1 MLKALPALLLIN
13 TVSISYFDLFV
24 KGALNRTRTCNQ
36 FLKREL
42 LYQLSYEGDVVDI
55 ITLFLSFSNI

>member
-13 TVSISYFDLFV
+13 TVSISYFDRFV
-24 KGALNRTRTCNQ
+24 KGALTETRTQNQ

-42 LYQLSYEGDVVDI
+42 LYQLSYEGGI
-55 ITLFLSFSNI
+55 KLCAAYLQR